1 MTDYTEKPKG
11 WKDLSP
17 EKLAELMNRRGEGYL
32 PALLGFM
39 LVSAS
44 KECVRARME
53 IAKHHLAP
61 NDYLHAASVIT
72 LADTTCG
79 YATIINLPEGA
90 GGFTTIEL
98 NTSFLGTAREG
109 VIFCEGTPAHI
120 GRRTMV
126 WDARV
131 WDEKSGRNLA
141 LFRCTQMILPK
152 QQ

>member
-1 MTDYTEKPKG
+1 MADYTEKPKG

-17 EKLAELMNRRGEGYL
+17 EKLAELMNRRSEGYL
-32 PALLGFM
+32 PALLGFT
-39 LVSAS
+39 LISVS
-44 KECVRARME
+44 KELVRARME

-61 NDYLHAASVIT
+61 NDYLHAASVIA

-79 YATIINLPEGA
+79 YATIINLPEGT

-98 NTSFLGTAREG
+98 KTNFLGTSREG
-109 VIFCEGTPAHI
+109 VIFCDGTPAHI
-120 GRRTMV
+120 GKRTMV

>member
-1 MTDYTEKPKG
+1 ERV
-11 WKDLSP
+11 
-17 EKLAELMNRRGEGYL
+17 LA
-32 PALLGFM
+32 
-39 LVSAS
+39 
-44 KECVRARME
+44 CME

-61 NDYLHAASVIT
+61 NNYLHAASVVT

-90 GGFTTIEL
+90 GGFTTIDL
-98 NTSFLGTAREG
+98 TTNFLGTAREG
-109 VIFCEGTPAHI
+109 IIFCEGTPAHI

-126 WDARV
+126 WDAHV
-131 WDEKSGRNLA
+131 WNEKSGRNLA